1 MGTRANSRW
10 VYLLCRSGSSGM
22 RGQVSRPLLV
32 HASSLHVAMGVVNSR
47 LLRRHGGRRRLVRL
61 GAGGEGRQGQTC
73 SKSNRNNFL
82 QHLSLL
88 Q

>member
-47 LLRRHGGRRRLVRL
+47 PLRRHGRRHRLVCL
-61 GAGGEGRQGQTC
+61 GDGGEGRQG
-73 SKSNRNNFL
+73 
-82 QHLSLL
+82 
-88 Q
+88 